1 MTHVQLNATGRRLDC
16 EASWRAKKLF
26 DAPLFAV
33 ARKDLLKAARDA
45 VRALGLDRSERQLIE
60 CLAVC
65 FGEQQL
71 ASGLLCW
78 PSNEHIE
85 SKTGMSERT
94 IRRAIAKLRDRTL
107 IVMRDSANGKRF
119 PVTNAKGEIVDAR
132 GFDLTPLHARAAE
145 FAERARALDVED
157 RVRRQL
163 RDDLTAAR
171 NTLFDLCADDP
182 NAIYAE
188 ILTPAKSIVYP
199 AKGAK
204 QEEFAAAIE
213 AFLSLADEARELRY
227 RSDPSAEA
235 TAYAGQFDRHSEQDA
250 KPSIE
255 NCNDAQAD
263 QSWSPPTFKPSRYPA
278 NEAFREDRGGDV
290 RQNEQTL
297 ENANKT
303 VPRDLTLW
311 LGACPEAS
319 EFGPIFAIESAAMVG
334 AQLIRSCGL
343 ARHAFEGTAVRLG
356 AVNAGLL
363 GLFVCQ
369 RHADGERPG
378 GTPIRSPGGLF
389 VMLARDIERGRHSL
403 ERDLIAMQRRRA
415 RNLH

>member
-1 MTHVQLNATGRRLDC
+1 MTHVQLNATGRRPDC
-16 EASWRAKKLF
+16 VASWRAKKLF

-33 ARKDLLKAARDA
+33 ARRDLLKAARDA

-65 FGEQQL
+65 FGEQQF

-94 IRRAIAKLRDRTL
+94 IRRAILKIRERGL

-119 PVTNAKGEIVDAR
+119 PVSNAKGEIVDAR
-132 GFDLTPLHARAAE
+132 GFDLTPLYARAAE
-145 FAERARALDVED
+145 FAESARALDVED

-182 NAIYAE
+182 SGLYAE
-188 ILTPAKSIVYP
+188 ILTCANSVVHP
-199 AKGAK
+199 AKGANA
-204 QEEFAAAIE
+204 EEYAAAIE
-213 AFLSLADEARELRY
+213 AFLALADEARALRY
-227 RSDPSAEA
+227 SSDPSDDA
-235 TAYAGQFDRHSEQDA
+235 TAYGGHFGRHSEQES

-255 NCNDAQAD
+255 DCSYAHAQ
-263 QSWSPPTFKPSRYPA
+263 QSDPPSMFTSSKDSG
-278 NEAFREDRGGDV
+278 NEAFQEGRGGDV
-290 RQNEQTL
+290 RQNEQTHD
-297 ENANKT
+297 NANKA
-303 VPRDLTLW
+303 VPKDLALW

-319 EFGPIFAIESAAMVG
+319 ELGPIVAIEHAAMVG

-343 ARHAFEGTAVRLG
+343 ARHAFERAAARLG

-389 VMLARDIERGRHSL
+389 VMLSRDVERGRHSL
-403 ERDLIAMQRRRA
+403 EKDLIAMQRRHA
-415 RNLH
+415 RNLL

>member
-1 MTHVQLNATGRRLDC
+1 MTHVQLNATGRRPDC

-26 DAPLFAV
+26 EAPLFAV
-33 ARKDLLKAARDA
+33 ARKQLLKAARDA

-71 ASGLLCW
+71 ASGLICW

-85 SKTGMSERT
+85 SRTGMSERT
-94 IRRAIAKLRDRTL
+94 IRRAIGKLREHGL

-119 PVTNAKGEIVDAR
+119 PVSNDKGEIVDAR

-171 NTLFDLCADDP
+171 NTLFDLCAVDP
-182 NAIYAE
+182 NGDYAD
-188 ILTPAKSIVYP
+188 ILARAKSAVHP
-199 AKGAK
+199 AKGANP
-204 QEEFAAAIE
+204 EEFAAAIE
-213 AFLSLADEARELRY
+213 AFLAFADEARELRY
-227 RSDPSAEA
+227 PSDPSAEA
-235 TAYAGQFDRHSEQDA
+235 TAYAGHFDRHSEQDS

-255 NCNDAQAD
+255 NCNDAQAQ
-263 QSWSPPTFKPSRYPA
+263 QSNSPSTFACSKNSG
-278 NEAFREDRGGDV
+278 NEAFRGERGGDV
-290 RQNEQTL
+290 RQSERAHDT
-297 ENANKT
+297 ASKA
-303 VPRDLTLW
+303 VPKDLALW

-319 EFGPIFAIESAAMVG
+319 QFGPLVTIELAAIVG
-334 AQLIRSCGL
+334 VRLIRSCGL
-343 ARHAFEGTAVRLG
+343 ARHAFERAAARLG

-389 VMLARDIERGRHSL
+389 VMLARDIERGRHPL
-403 ERDLIAMQRRRA
+403 EKELIAMHRRRA

>member
-1 MTHVQLNATGRRLDC
+1 MTHAQLNATGRRPDC

-33 ARKDLLKAARDA
+33 ARKDLLRAARDA
-45 VRALGLDRSERQLIE
+45 VRALGLDRSERQLLE

-94 IRRAIAKLRDRTL
+94 IRRAILKIRERGL

-119 PVTNAKGEIVDAR
+119 PVSNAKGEIVDAR

-145 FAERARALDVED
+145 FAGRVRALDVED

-171 NTLFDLCADDP
+171 NTLFDLCADDSFGL
-182 NAIYAE
+182 YAE
-188 ILTPAKSIVYP
+188 ISTRAKSIVHP
-199 AKGAK
+199 AKGANP
-204 QEEFAAAIE
+204 EEFAAAIE
-213 AFLSLADEARELRY
+213 AFLALADEARALRY
-227 RSDPSAEA
+227 SRGPSAEA
-235 TAYAGQFDRHSEQDA
+235 TAYAGHFDRHSEQKS

-255 NCNDAQAD
+255 DCNDPQAQ
-263 QSWSPPTFKPSRYPA
+263 QSGPPSIFARSPDPRD
-278 NEAFREDRGGDV
+278 EAFREERGGDV
-290 RQNEQTL
+290 RQNEQTHD
-297 ENANKT
+297 NANKA
-303 VPRDLTLW
+303 VPKDLALW
-311 LGACPEAS
+311 RGACPEAL

-343 ARHAFEGTAVRLG
+343 ARHAFERAAARLG

-369 RHADGERPG
+369 RHADGEHRG
-378 GTPIRSPGGLF
+378 GTPIHSPGGLF
-389 VMLARDIERGRHSL
+389 VMLAREIERGRHPL
-403 ERDLIAMQRRRA
+403 EKDLVAMQRRRA
-415 RNLH
+415 RNLR